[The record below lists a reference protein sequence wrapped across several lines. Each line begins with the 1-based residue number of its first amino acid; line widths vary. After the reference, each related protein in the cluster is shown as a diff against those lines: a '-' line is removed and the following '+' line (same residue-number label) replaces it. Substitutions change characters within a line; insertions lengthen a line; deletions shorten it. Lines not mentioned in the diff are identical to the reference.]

1 MLQETSIAVDVV
13 INPKRSLLAVE
24 FGLISQE
31 IERAF
36 RVIRKNCEAA
46 EKKSGKQEARR
57 G

>member
-1 MLQETSIAVDVV
+1 VDVV